1 MDLLDHGAAWARR
14 RRTASSSSST
24 RARSSALSYARDAYD
39 EEEEEEEEEAL
50 DADDCFRGRGGVKG
64 VTTGANASART
75 TALRGLSAPLT
86 WDILALYLCG
96 TRCTMRVSTRANGG
110 RHACDKSAARVW
122 CTVGHAQEAGGA
134 DAGRA

>member
-14 RRTASSSSST
+14 RRTASSSSTT

-64 VTTGANASART
+64 VTTGANASDRT

-86 WDILALYLCG
+86 
-96 TRCTMRVSTRANGG
+96 
-110 RHACDKSAARVW
+110 
-122 CTVGHAQEAGGA
+122 
-134 DAGRA
+134 